1 MMSKLLGVLIFAINF
16 IFLMNLQGKVM
27 EMTKSDNNNNSIDSI
42 NNIDSNNNN
51 NIDSNKIK

>member
-16 IFLMNLQGKVM
+16 ILLVYLKGKVM

-42 NNIDSNNNN
+42 NNIDSN
-51 NIDSNKIK
+51 KIK